1 MLSFK
6 LKKNNNQHLQKQ
18 HPCIHCI
25 SSQGYTVQWLNLK
38 YLNNRQIA
46 WLLTSLP
53 SFFWEI
59 IQQLQFGPSMT
70 SWVNL
75 CPFIESIHPDHKRVW
90 IDSIL
95 RGWTNSKCHWRSTL
109 YVMAAMLWQLCCGG
123 YAVSALLWRLCCGSY
138 ALVMAAMIGNK
149 SYFCPLSRCGQ
160 HKLSYITEYKN
171 ID

>member
-1 MLSFK
+1 
-6 LKKNNNQHLQKQ
+6 
-18 HPCIHCI
+18 
-25 SSQGYTVQWLNLK
+25 
-38 YLNNRQIA
+38 
-46 WLLTSLP
+46 
-53 SFFWEI
+53 
-59 IQQLQFGPSMT
+59 MT

-95 RGWTNSKCHWRSTL
+95 WVWTNSKCHWRFTL

-149 SYFCPLSRCGQ
+149 SYFSHCLDVANTNCLTLLNIKILINLINIFTGSSCWKTASQPTHISHRKDYFNEMAQNSFHCNMGMLIFDLHDCGG
-160 HKLSYITEYKN
+160 
-171 ID
+171 